1 MTVFNLAVSLR
12 NRRRLSILLFS
23 FIFLLLSYPSNS
35 QESDAFAVQKSQSQL
50 TSRFVRFIEGAE
62 QWQGRLQTSIAIYEN
77 ESGVTLNLVSAIH
90 MADASYYDGLNDYF
104 QSQDAVLYELVA
116 EAGQRPA
123 FGEATAGIGRRSPVS
138 MLQRAMAGFL
148 KVSFQLEKI
157 DYTQANFRHA
167 DVSPAQLSEIMQ
179 SKNENSFSMFLSLA
193 LAQSLSQTD
202 SRPQSGLGSLAIL
215 KAMVTQQRD
224 SVVKYLLAKELSNAE
239 LTALSAELESQ
250 LTILGD
256 RNLAALRVLKASL
269 KDPQLRSLS
278 IFYGAAHMAGIER
291 AIVSDFGF
299 KKVGERWLDAWII
312 L

>member
-1 MTVFNLAVSLR
+1 MTLFNLAVSLR
-12 NRRRLSILLFS
+12 NRRRLSVFLFPFTVFLFS
-23 FIFLLLSYPSNS
+23 FPSNS
-35 QESDAFAVQKSQSQL
+35 QESDAFAVQKSQSQP
-50 TSRFVRFIEGAE
+50 TSRFVRFVEGAE

-77 ESGVTLNLVSAIH
+77 ESGITLNLVSAVH
-90 MADASYYDGLNDYF
+90 MADASYFDELNDYF

-116 EAGQRPA
+116 EADQRPA
-123 FGEATAGIGRRSPVS
+123 FGEATAAFGRRSPVS
-138 MLQRAMAGFL
+138 MLQRAMAEFL

-167 DVSPAQLSEIMQ
+167 DVSPAQLGEIMQ

-193 LAQSLSQTD
+193 LAQSLSQAN
-202 SRPQSGLGSLAIL
+202 SRPQSGLESLAIL
-215 KAMVTQQRD
+215 KAVMTQRRD
-224 SVVKYLLAKELSNAE
+224 SVVKYLLAKELSNVE

-256 RNLAALRVLKASL
+256 RNLAALRVLKISL

-278 IFYGAAHMAGIER
+278 VFYGAAHMSGIER

-312 L
+312 P

>member
-1 MTVFNLAVSLR
+1 MTLFKLAVILR
-12 NRRRLSILLFS
+12 NRRWLSVLFLSLIVFLVSSLSIA
-23 FIFLLLSYPSNS
+23 
-35 QESDAFAVQKSQSQL
+35 QETYSSAVQQSQPQP
-50 TSRFVRFIEGAE
+50 SSQFVRFIEGAE

-90 MADASYYDGLNDYF
+90 MADESYYDALNDYF
-104 QSQDAVLYELVA
+104 LSQDVVLYELVA
-116 EAGQRPA
+116 DPDQRPA
-123 FGEATAGIGRRSPVS
+123 FGDTSGGVGAGSPVS
-138 MLQRAMAGFL
+138 MMQRGMARFL
-148 KVSFQLEKI
+148 KVSFQLEQI

-193 LAQSLSQTD
+193 LAQSLSQTE
-202 SRPQSGLGSLAIL
+202 SRPQSGLESLAML
-215 KAMVTQQRD
+215 RAMMTQQRN
-224 SVVKYLLAKELSNAE
+224 SAAKYLLAKELSNTE
-239 LTALSAELESQ
+239 LSALSAELEAQ

-269 KDPQLRSLS
+269 KDPLLNHLS
-278 IFYGAAHMAGIER
+278 IFYGAAHMPGIER

-312 L
+312 H